1 MIVREG
7 QIYRH
12 IKNINQSDKID
23 DLSQINYDLDFE
35 VVKADNERVVIK
47 HLIHKVEKF
56 CDLKT
61 FNDSFIYITTPSE
74 QEDKPKIKIGDVVR
88 IKKDPAYI
96 EVMGYNEVLNLW
108 HGKYYGRSLSRP
120 FINFD
125 IKDVVS
131 VLDESIKEEDK
142 PKNKY
147 HRDLKGVTVDVYD
160 VLKAFEVTDPA
171 LQHLIK
177 KALCAGLR
185 GHKNKDQDLQD
196 ILDSAKRAVE
206 LND

>member
-1 MIVREG
+1 MIVRKG
-7 QIYRH
+7 QVYRH
-12 IKNINQSDKID
+12 IKNINESDKID
-23 DLSQINYDLDFE
+23 DLRQINYDLDFE
-35 VVKADNERVVIK
+35 VVNADKERVIIK

-61 FNDSFIYITTPSE
+61 FNDSFIYINTI
-74 QEDKPKIKIGDVVR
+74 QE
-88 IKKDPAYI
+88 
-96 EVMGYNEVLNLW
+96 
-108 HGKYYGRSLSRP
+108 
-120 FINFD
+120 
-125 IKDVVS
+125 
-131 VLDESIKEEDK
+131 EE

-206 LND
+206 LNK

>member
-1 MIVREG
+1 MIVKEG
-7 QIYRH
+7 QIWR
-12 IKNINQSDKID
+12 IISDVKKDDNLRLVDFDIDWQVINVSKGQVLVQKLYDNSDQD
-23 DLSQINYDLDFE
+23 SYYLQNFE
-35 VVKADNERVVIK
+35 DN
-47 HLIHKVEKF
+47 
-56 CDLKT
+56 
-61 FNDSFIYITTPSE
+61 FIYIFTP
-74 QEDKPKIKIGDVVR
+74 ED
-88 IKKDPAYI
+88 Y
-96 EVMGYNEVLNLW
+96 
-108 HGKYYGRSLSRP
+108 
-120 FINFD
+120 
-125 IKDVVS
+125 
-131 VLDESIKEEDK
+131 KEEDK

>member
-7 QIYRH
+7 QVYRH
-12 IKNINQSDKID
+12 IKNINESDKID
-23 DLSQINYDLDFE
+23 DLRQINYDLDFE
-35 VVKADNERVVIK
+35 VVKTDNERVVIK
-47 HLIHKVEKF
+47 HLTHKVEKF

-61 FNDSFIYITTPSE
+61 FNDSFIYITTPS
-74 QEDKPKIKIGDVVR
+74 K
-88 IKKDPAYI
+88 
-96 EVMGYNEVLNLW
+96 
-108 HGKYYGRSLSRP
+108 
-120 FINFD
+120 
-125 IKDVVS
+125 
-131 VLDESIKEEDK
+131 EDK

-206 LND
+206 LNK

>member
-7 QIYRH
+7 QIWR
-12 IKNINQSDKID
+12 IISDVKKDDNLRLVDFDIDWQVINVSKGQVLVQKLYDNSDQD
-23 DLSQINYDLDFE
+23 SYYLQNFQ
-35 VVKADNERVVIK
+35 DN
-47 HLIHKVEKF
+47 
-56 CDLKT
+56 
-61 FNDSFIYITTPSE
+61 FIYIFTP
-74 QEDKPKIKIGDVVR
+74 ED
-88 IKKDPAYI
+88 Y
-96 EVMGYNEVLNLW
+96 
-108 HGKYYGRSLSRP
+108 
-120 FINFD
+120 
-125 IKDVVS
+125 
-131 VLDESIKEEDK
+131 KEEDK

>member
-7 QIYRH
+7 QIWREY
-12 IKNINQSDKID
+12 
-23 DLSQINYDLDFE
+23 LDVNKDSNLRE
-35 VVKADNERVVIK
+35 VDFTTDWEVIKADNDSVEVK
-47 HLIHKVEKF
+47 HLKHHYEKGR
-56 CDLKT
+56 DLDI
-61 FNDSFIYITTPSE
+61 FENQFIYISTTE
-74 QEDKPKIKIGDVVR
+74 
-88 IKKDPAYI
+88 Y
-96 EVMGYNEVLNLW
+96 
-108 HGKYYGRSLSRP
+108 
-120 FINFD
+120 
-125 IKDVVS
+125 
-131 VLDESIKEEDK
+131 EEEKQK

-196 ILDSAKRAVE
+196 ILESAKRAVE
-206 LND
+206 LNSL

>member
-7 QIYRH
+7 QVWRKISDV
-12 IKNINQSDKID
+12 KNYHNLSLVECDIDYQVVLKID
-23 DLSQINYDLDFE
+23 GIVKIKRIKDKSFYNYDLDKFE
-35 VVKADNERVVIK
+35 D
-47 HLIHKVEKF
+47 
-56 CDLKT
+56 D
-61 FNDSFIYITTPSE
+61 FIFIFTP
-74 QEDKPKIKIGDVVR
+74 EDC
-88 IKKDPAYI
+88 
-96 EVMGYNEVLNLW
+96 
-108 HGKYYGRSLSRP
+108 
-120 FINFD
+120 
-125 IKDVVS
+125 
-131 VLDESIKEEDK
+131 KEEDK

-206 LND
+206 LNK

>member
-7 QIYRH
+7 QVWRKISDV
-12 IKNINQSDKID
+12 KNYHNLSLVECDIDYQVVLKID
-23 DLSQINYDLDFE
+23 GIVKIKRIKDESFYNYDLDKFE
-35 VVKADNERVVIK
+35 D
-47 HLIHKVEKF
+47 
-56 CDLKT
+56 D
-61 FNDSFIYITTPSE
+61 FIFIFTPDE
-74 QEDKPKIKIGDVVR
+74 EEDKPKIKIGDVVR

-96 EVMGYNEVLNLW
+96 EVMGYNEVLNVW
-108 HGKYYGRSLSRP
+108 YGKYYGTSLSGP
-120 FINFD
+120 FIDFD
-125 IKDVVS
+125 IKDVIS
-131 VLDESIKEEDK
+131 VLDGAAKEDK

-206 LND
+206 LNK

>member
-7 QIYRH
+7 QIWRKISDVKEDDNLRLVECDIDYQVIDVSNGKVLIQQLKGNYNEEVH
-12 IKNINQSDKID
+12 DLEYIENQFIF
-23 DLSQINYDLDFE
+23 IFTP
-35 VVKADNERVVIK
+35 NE
-47 HLIHKVEKF
+47 E
-56 CDLKT
+56 
-61 FNDSFIYITTPSE
+61 
-74 QEDKPKIKIGDVVR
+74 EDKPKIKIGDVVR

-96 EVMGYNEVLNLW
+96 EVRGYNEVLNLW
-108 HGKYYGRSLSRP
+108 YGKYYGRSLSGP
-120 FINFD
+120 VIDFD
-125 IKDVVS
+125 IKDVTS
-131 VLDESIKEEDK
+131 VLDFAAKEDK

-147 HRDLKGVTVDVYD
+147 HRDLKGVTFDVYD

-206 LND
+206 LNK